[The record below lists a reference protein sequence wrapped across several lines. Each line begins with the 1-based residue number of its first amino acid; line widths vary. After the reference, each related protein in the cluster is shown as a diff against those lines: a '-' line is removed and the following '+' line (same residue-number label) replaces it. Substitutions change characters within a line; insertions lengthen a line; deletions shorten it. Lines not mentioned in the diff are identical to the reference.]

1 VTNATASGSEE
12 VGARLAPP
20 RTLWALL
27 AADLVGAMGVGL
39 TQPYTVVFLHLG
51 KGIAIPIATALL
63 CLLAVASLIGNPV
76 SGVLIDR
83 IGGRPVMA
91 GGYAVSAL
99 GLIVVAAAPG
109 PVGSAAGIA
118 LVGLGASVSIPALS
132 ALIGEATPEPLRPR
146 IYTMEYALFNV
157 GLGLGTAAGALG
169 ISHGRAGMLIQW
181 SLAAGV
187 YALAGGA
194 VALGWLRGRQPR
206 LQVAPAPRSAGG
218 YRAVL
223 ADRRL
228 LWVLLMALIVM
239 VAGYGLYGAG
249 LPALSLLGSDPRA
262 LTWAG
267 VANCVVVV
275 AGLPLSLA
283 VPGRLGH
290 RGALA
295 AAAGLWSVAW
305 LLCALAAG
313 GHGPLSVRAAVVT
326 GAALTGGCELLV
338 AGALPSMVN
347 DIAAAELRGRYNAT
361 LTLTNTGG
369 NLIAPLL
376 VAAAT
381 AIGSLLSAFAVA
393 VSLFV
398 VLAFMVSRSYRPQQ
412 TEVAA

>member
-1 VTNATASGSEE
+1 VTSATASGSEE

-27 AADLVGAMGVGL
+27 AADLVGAVGVGL

-51 KGIAIPIATALL
+51 KGIAIPVATALL
-63 CLLAVASLIGNPV
+63 CLVAVASLFGNPV

-91 GGYAVSAL
+91 GGYCISAL
-99 GLIVVAAAPG
+99 GLIVVAAASG
-109 PVGSAAGIA
+109 VIGSAAGIA
-118 LVGLGASVSIPALS
+118 LVGLGASVCIPALS
-132 ALIGEATPEPLRPR
+132 SLIGEATPEPLRTR
-146 IYTMEYALFNV
+146 MYTMEYALFNV
-157 GLGLGTAAGALG
+157 GLGIGTAAGALG
-169 ISHGRAGMLIQW
+169 ISHGRAGMLVQW
-181 SLAAGV
+181 PVAAGV

-194 VALGWLRGRQPR
+194 VALGWLRGERHVGAVLASTP
-206 LQVAPAPRSAGG
+206 AGG
-218 YRAVL
+218 YRVVL

-228 LWVLLMALIVM
+228 LRVLLMALIVM
-239 VAGYGLYGAG
+239 VAGYGLYVAG

-305 LLCALAAG
+305 LLCAFAA
-313 GHGPLSVRAAVVT
+313 HGAGPMSVRAAVVT

-347 DIAAAELRGRYNAT
+347 DIAPAELRGRYNAT

-381 AIGSLLSAFAVA
+381 AIGSLLSAFSVAVA
-393 VSLFV
+393 LFV
-398 VLAFMVSRSYRPQQ
+398 VLALMVSRSERPQQ
-412 TEVAA
+412 TEVAI